1 MRERHLPRRT
11 GGEGIDAACQSMTH
25 DARRHGRS
33 RGRRGRDSD
42 GGGDRRGGR
51 RTRRGG
57 GDPVVGGVASAVDD
71 NGEDVGVAAG
81 GTKQQ
86 PTP

>member
-1 MRERHLPRRT
+1 MRERHLPRQT
-11 GGEGIDAACQSMTH
+11 GREGIDAACRSMTAPWAIERAER
-25 DARRHGRS
+25 ARQ
-33 RGRRGRDSD
+33 RRG
-42 GGGDRRGGR
+42 GGGIAGGGR

-57 GDPVVGGVASAVDD
+57 GDAVVGGVASAVDD

>member
-1 MRERHLPRRT
+1 MTHGAMGDRE
-11 GGEGIDAACQSMTH
+11 GGEDATAT
-25 DARRHGRS
+25 ATG
-33 RGRRGRDSD
+33 
-42 GGGDRRGGR
+42 GGR

-57 GDPVVGGVASAVDD
+57 GDAVVGGVVLAVED
-71 NGEDVGVAAG
+71 NGEDVGVAAS